1 MKETP
6 RDGAIFQQAV
16 TPKETEFTNQ
26 VHKIALGHF
35 GGDVTDFDP
44 TWQQFLLEFQRWSTQ
59 TSAQNVSTLHLRLAF
74 LQMLLTRFP
83 SLSALRTDPRI
94 TDLVLTGCRM
104 VGDKVVDPRFGEC
117 EIVQRSIGDGFGVL
131 YRLRKSDGSFA
142 SFEFFD

>member
-6 RDGAIFQQAV
+6 KDDVIFQRAA

-26 VHKIALGHF
+26 VYEIALGRF
-35 GGDVTDFDP
+35 GGDFTDFDR
-44 TWQQFLLEFQRWSTQ
+44 TWQRFLLEFRQWSTQ
-59 TSAQNVSTLHLRLAF
+59 FSGQNVSMLHLRLGF
-74 LQMLLTRFP
+74 LQMLLTHFP

-94 TDLVLTGCRM
+94 MDLVLAGCRM

-117 EIVQRSIGDGFGVL
+117 EIMQRSIGDRFGVL
-131 YRLRKSDGSFA
+131 YTLRTSDGSLV